1 MLLGYEAAAKVRHDP
16 AEAGGSDDQELEEDL
31 SN

>member
-1 MLLGYEAAAKVRHDP
+1 MPLGYEAAAKVWHDT
-16 AEAGGSDDQELEEDL
+16 AKAGGSDDQELEEYP

>member
-1 MLLGYEAAAKVRHDP
+1 MPLGYEAAAKIWHYT

-31 SN
+31 AN